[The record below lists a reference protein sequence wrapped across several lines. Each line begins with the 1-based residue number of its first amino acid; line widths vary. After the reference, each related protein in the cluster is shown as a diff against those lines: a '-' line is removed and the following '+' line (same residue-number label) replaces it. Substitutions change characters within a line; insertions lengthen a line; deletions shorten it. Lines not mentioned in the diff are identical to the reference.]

1 MRVQRLIKAACAAF
15 ALSVIYSVV
24 PFQANC
30 SGLYSNV
37 FRLHILANSDS
48 QADQELKLRVRDRVL
63 NSTKQLFDS
72 AENKYQAEKL
82 VRDNLQSIAN
92 TAYREVLDNGSTY
105 TVTAEVTKMY
115 FTTRRYKNYT
125 LPSGTYDALRIT
137 IGSGKGH
144 NWWCVMYPSLCVA
157 PDSGEADD
165 RAKNALSENGY
176 EVVRNE
182 NTEYKFKIVEI
193 FEKIRSFFS

>member
-1 MRVQRLIKAACAAF
+1 MRVKRLIKAACVAF

-30 SGLYSNV
+30 SGLYRDV
-37 FRLHILANSDS
+37 FRLHILADSDS
-48 QADQELKLRVRDRVL
+48 PADQELKLRVRDRVL
-63 NSTKQLFDS
+63 ETTKKLFES

-82 VRDNLQSIAN
+82 VRDNLQAIAN

-105 TVTAEVTKMY
+105 TVTAKVTKMY

-125 LPSGTYDALRIT
+125 LPSGMYDALRIT
-137 IGSGKGH
+137 IGSGRGH

-157 PDSGEADD
+157 PEHETDS
-165 RAKNALSENGY
+165 RARKALDENEYG
-176 EVVRNE
+176 VVRE
-182 NTEYKFKIVEI
+182 EHTEYKFKIVEI